1 LEGTG
6 TAVLEGI
13 TGVACGIGA
22 GAGAVRTFPSGT
34 PIDAAKF
41 RTAAWNASAL
51 WNRCSGSLEMA
62 IKMMSFK
69 SSGTPA
75 MISMGATGFCCRCAA
90 MIE

>member
-1 LEGTG
+1 LEN
-6 TAVLEGI
+6 I
-13 TGVACGIGA
+13 NGVACGIAA
-22 GAGAVRTFPSGT
+22 GAGVVCTLPNGA
-34 PIDAAKF
+34 PIDPAKF
-41 RTAAWNASAL
+41 RTAAWNASAF

-75 MISMGATGFCCRCAA
+75 MISMGGTGFSCRCAA